1 MKTWRAGACA
11 ALAVAC
17 LGFSSVARAD
27 APPSSKQAAVGEA
40 IYRNGVLASGAPLEG
55 QRERGAGLGGGLV
68 TKGADAACVNCHLRS
83 GLGSI
88 SNDRRVSIPPVAGQ
102 YLFQPRNM
110 KASDHD
116 LPYVENV
123 KADREPYT
131 DATLARAI
139 REGIDS
145 DGKPL
150 GTLMPRFALDDADMS
165 ALIAYL
171 KSLDRRKEPGV
182 TDTVLHFATI
192 ITPDADPVKRR
203 GMLDVLNRYIADK
216 NAFPF
221 SPTPHLRSSGKGIY
235 SKSLYMAN
243 RHWQLHVWELTG
255 PADTWDAQL
264 EDHLAKEPV
273 FAVLSGL
280 GGSNWAPVHAFC
292 EREQLPCLFPNVEVP
307 VVADRD
313 FYTLY
318 FSKGVLLEAG
328 LIAKSI
334 AEPDSGPPVR
344 SVLQV
349 YREGDSGEAAAH
361 ALAAAVGRSG
371 IAVRSEAIAA
381 ASEPGKGVAQA
392 LQKAMKGDALVL
404 WLRPN
409 DIAALGAAPAE
420 AGTVYMSGLMGGL
433 EQAPLPE
440 GWRSHIRM
448 AYPFDLPDARV
459 VRVDF
464 PLGWFSF
471 RHIPVVAEQVQV
483 DTYLA
488 CGLLAETLS
497 HSADTFVREY
507 LVERMEELLEHRY
520 LTGYYPRLALAEWQ
534 RFASKGG
541 YVVRFADPAGNR
553 LVAAR
558 EWTVP

>member
-1 MKTWRAGACA
+1 MILRQAVAGGLLAIA
-11 ALAVAC
+11 ALA
-17 LGFSSVARAD
+17 LSGGARAAASSPGD
-27 APPSSKQAAVGEA
+27 ASAVGEA
-40 IYRNGVLASGAPLEG
+40 IYRQGVLASGAPLEG
-55 QRERGAGLGGGLV
+55 MRQQGAPGGGLA
-68 TKGADAACVNCHLRS
+68 TRGGDAACVNCHLRS

-88 SNDRRVSIPPVAGQ
+88 STDRRVSIPPIAGQ
-102 YLFQPRNM
+102 YLYQPRTM
-110 KASDHD
+110 KAGDHD

-131 DATLARAI
+131 DALLARAI
-139 REGIDS
+139 RDGIDS

-150 GTLMPRFALDDADMS
+150 GALMPRFAIGDADMA

-171 KSLDRRKEPGV
+171 KTLDRPSEPGV

-203 GMLDVLNRYIADK
+203 GMLDVLKQFFADK

-221 SPTPHLRSSGKGIY
+221 GPTPHLHSSGKGIY

-243 RHWQLHVWELTG
+243 RRWQLHVWELSG
-255 PADTWDAQL
+255 APDTWNAQL
-264 EDHLAKEPV
+264 EQYLAKEPV

-292 EREQLPCLFPNVEVP
+292 EREALPCLFPNVEVP

-313 FYTLY
+313 FYSLY

-328 LIAKSI
+328 LIARAI
-334 AEPDSGPPVR
+334 TDAGADAAPAVR
-344 SVLQV
+344 SVQQV
-349 YREGDSGEAAAH
+349 YRSGDSGEPAAR
-361 ALAAAVGRSG
+361 ALTAALQRSG
-371 IAVRSEAIAA
+371 INVHS
-381 ASEPGKGVAQA
+381 QA
-392 LQKAMKGDALVL
+392 LPASATGKRLAEALRKVSKDDTLVL
-404 WLRPN
+404 WLRP
-409 DIAALGAAPAE
+409 DDLAALGEPPAA
-420 AGTVYMSGLMGGL
+420 TVYMSGLMGGL
-433 EQAPLPE
+433 ERAPLPAA
-440 GWRSHIRM
+440 WRSRVRM

-459 VRVDF
+459 VRVDY

-541 YVVRFADPAGNR
+541 YVVRFADASGQR
-553 LVAAR
+553 LVAAH

>member
-1 MKTWRAGACA
+1 MNAWQAGFRA
-11 ALAVAC
+11 ALAIAC
-17 LGFSSVARAD
+17 LGLSNVAIGD
-27 APPSSKQAAVGEA
+27 PPSMAEQAGAGEA
-40 IYRNGVLASGAPLEG
+40 IYRQGLLPSGAPLEG
-55 QRERGAGLGGGLV
+55 VREGGPGGGGGLV
-68 TKGADAACVNCHLRS
+68 TKGADAACVNCHLHS

-88 SNDRRVSIPPVAGQ
+88 STDRRVSIPPIAGQ

-110 KASDHD
+110 KATDHD
-116 LPYVENV
+116 LPYVDNV
-123 KADREPYT
+123 KTDREPYT
-131 DATLARAI
+131 EASLARAI

-150 GTLMPRFALDDADMS
+150 GALMPRFALDDADMHS
-165 ALIAYL
+165 LIDYL
-171 KSLDRRKEPGV
+171 KSLDRRSEPGV
-182 TDTVLHFATI
+182 TDTVLHFATV

-203 GMLDVLNRYIADK
+203 GMLDVLERYFTDK

-221 SPTPHLRSSGKGIY
+221 SPSPHLRSSGKGIY

-264 EDHLAKEPV
+264 ERHLADEPV
-273 FAVLSGL
+273 FAMLSGL

-292 EREQLPCLFPNVEVP
+292 EREHLPCLFPNVEVP

-328 LIAKSI
+328 IIAKSI
-334 AEPDSGPPVR
+334 ADPDSGPPVR

-349 YREGDSGEAAAH
+349 YRDGDSGEAAAR
-361 ALAAAVGRSG
+361 ALAAALQRSG
-371 IAVRSEAIAA
+371 IAVHSEVIPA
-381 ASEPGKGVAQA
+381 ASEPGKGVAQT
-392 LQKAMKGDALVL
+392 LRKASKADALVL

-409 DIAALGAAPAE
+409 DIAALGEPPADS
-420 AGTVYMSGLMGGL
+420 GPVYMSGLMGGL
-433 EQAPLPE
+433 ERTPLP
-440 GWRSHIRM
+440 GAWRSHIRM

-464 PLGWFSF
+464 PMGWFSF
-471 RHIPVVAEQVQV
+471 RHIPVTAEQVQV

-488 CGLLAETLS
+488 CGLLAETLN
-497 HSADTFVREY
+497 HTADTFVREY
-507 LVERMEELLEHRY
+507 LVERMEDLLEHRY
-520 LTGYYPRLALAEWQ
+520 LTGYYPRLALAEGQ

-541 YVVRFADPAGNR
+541 YVVRFADAAGSR
-553 LVAAR
+553 LVAAHD
-558 EWTVP
+558 WTVP